1 VNRKVVVPTPISKR
15 IGEFGLSRRMFVR
28 LLTRIHSDIPRDY
41 GRFKNLRAQDDRCY
55 KYRMAMAEV
64 DDKHLFLFKI
74 DDTTSPDDLIIIYIG
89 HRTKAEME

>member
-1 VNRKVVVPTPISKR
+1 
-15 IGEFGLSRRMFVR
+15 
-28 LLTRIHSDIPRDY
+28 
-41 GRFKNLRAQDDRCY
+41 
-55 KYRMAMAEV
+55 MAMAEV